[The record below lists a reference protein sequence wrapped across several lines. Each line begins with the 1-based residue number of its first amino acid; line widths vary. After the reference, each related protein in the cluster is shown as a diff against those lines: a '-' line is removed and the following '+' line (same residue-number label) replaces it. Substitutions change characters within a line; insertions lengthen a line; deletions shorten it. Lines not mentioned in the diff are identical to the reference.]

1 MAAGTPDAR
10 GGLRLTAGSIVLFSE
25 GHVRFAREAIVAQ
38 GTNTMYTK
46 PKLEQF
52 GTFRELT
59 QLGLN
64 GAADGFAIRAIGVVS
79 PGCTTFGFEIRCP
92 GPSAS

>member
-1 MAAGTPDAR
+1 
-10 GGLRLTAGSIVLFSE
+10 
-25 GHVRFAREAIVAQ
+25 
-38 GTNTMYTK
+38 MYTK